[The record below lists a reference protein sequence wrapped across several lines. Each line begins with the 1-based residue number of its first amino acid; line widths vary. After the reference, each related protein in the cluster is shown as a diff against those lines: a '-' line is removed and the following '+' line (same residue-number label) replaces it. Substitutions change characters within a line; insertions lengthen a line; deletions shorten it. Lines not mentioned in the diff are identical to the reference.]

1 MIVGHTKFAPDA
13 GFGLIKQKHKK
24 TNVKCLQDIVEMVNN
39 SAAVNEARLVGTQDE
54 QTLVPTYE
62 WSTYLGEHFKKVPNI
77 KQYHQFNFV
86 AQKPG
91 RVLVKRFS
99 DSEQL
104 ELDLRKRD
112 FSFSSAELP
121 PVVHPKGLSEERQW
135 YLFEKIRP
143 FCSSLRSKDL
153 TCPHPTAL
161 QPQNCSSKQVSSLEQ
176 VSSSEQQM
184 SSSEQHVQ
192 APDLQSQETS
202 SGK

>member
-1 MIVGHTKFAPDA
+1 
-13 GFGLIKQKHKK
+13 
-24 TNVKCLQDIVEMVNN
+24 MVNN

-86 AQKPG
+86 AQKSE

-112 FSFSSAELP
+112 FSFSS
-121 PVVHPKGLSEERQW
+121 
-135 YLFEKIRP
+135 EKIQP

-153 TCPHPTAL
+153 TCPHPTTL

-176 VSSSEQQM
+176 VSSSEQQV